1 MSRAG
6 QVAIV
11 TGGSGGIGREIV
23 LRLAASGCDVVVSY
37 LSSKK
42 DAQALLEES
51 ESLPGKVVIRKADVA
66 KSTDVEALFDKA
78 EESFG
83 GVDILVTA
91 AGIFKPTSFAE
102 ADEAHFDREIAVN
115 MRGTFLCFMQAA
127 RRLRDG
133 GRIVA
138 ISTTTLALK
147 PPGYGIYNAAKGAT
161 EAMIAILAKE
171 VGSRSI
177 TANCVAPGPVE
188 TDFFLKGKTGEEI
201 AARAAG
207 APTGRLGRPQ
217 DIADAVELLVSGK
230 AQWINGQTLRA
241 NGGMA

>member
-1 MSRAG
+1 MSGAG

-11 TGGSGGIGREIV
+11 TGGSGGIGRETV
-23 LRLAASGCDVVVSY
+23 MRLAAAGCDVVASY
-37 LSSKK
+37 SSSEKG
-42 DAQALLEES
+42 AQALLDES
-51 ESLPGKVVIRKADVA
+51 ENLPGKVVVMRADVA
-66 KSTDVEALFDKA
+66 QAGDVDALFDKA
-78 EESFG
+78 EERFG

-91 AGIFKPTSFAE
+91 AGIFKPTIFAE

-115 MRGTFLCFMQAA
+115 MRGTFLCLVQAA

-138 ISTTTLALK
+138 VSTTTLALK
-147 PPGYGIYNAAKGAT
+147 PPGYGIYNAAKGAI

-171 VGSRSI
+171 VGGRHI

-188 TDFFLKGKTGEEI
+188 TDFFLKGKAKEDI
-201 AARAAG
+201 AARAASS
-207 APTGRLGRPQ
+207 PLGRLGQPD
-217 DIADAVELLVSGK
+217 DIADAIELLVSRK
-230 AQWINGQTLRA
+230 AQWINGQTIRA

>member
-37 LSSKK
+37 VSSKK

-66 KSTDVEALFDKA
+66 KSSDVEALFDKA

-147 PPGYGIYNAAKGAT
+147 PPGYGIYNATKGAT

-207 APTGRLGRPQ
+207 APACRLGRPQ

>member
-115 MRGTFLCFMQAA
+115 MRGAFLCFMQAA

-207 APTGRLGRPQ
+207 APAGRLGRPQ

>member
-1 MSRAG
+1 MSGAG

-11 TGGSGGIGREIV
+11 TGGSGGIGRETV
-23 LRLAASGCDVVVSY
+23 LRLVASGFNVVASY
-37 LSSKK
+37 SSSET
-42 DAQALLEES
+42 DARTLLAES
-51 ESLPGKVVIRKADVA
+51 ETLPGRVVIMKADVSVA
-66 KSTDVEALFDKA
+66 GDVEALFNKA
-78 EESFG
+78 EENFG
-83 GVDILVTA
+83 GVDVLVTA
-91 AGIFKPTSFAE
+91 AGIFKPTTFAE
-102 ADEAHFDREIAVN
+102 ADEAHFDREMAVN
-115 MRGTFLCFMQAA
+115 LRGTFFCLVQAA

-147 PPGYGIYNAAKGAT
+147 PPGYGIYNAAKAAI

-171 VGSRSI
+171 VGGRSI

-188 TDFFLKGKTGEEI
+188 TDFFLKGKSKEEI

-207 APTGRLGRPQ
+207 APSGRLGQPD
-217 DIADAVELLVSGK
+217 DIADAIELLVSGK
-230 AQWINGQTLRA
+230 AQWINGQSVRA